1 MVWKS
6 VTRSA
11 SDPVCTTTVDA
22 ATVATNYAATN
33 GVSIP
38 TSDVSFSSNY
48 VTVTTPDPT
57 PALFAGLFGLHNA
70 RPTAVAVAKWG
81 TDSAS
86 NCSSSQQ
93 SAGQCY
99 FIFARDTNCA
109 GNNTTVSITHNGTG
123 TFQGG
128 IWSNGSLSSNNTGNA
143 NWPATYFGNGSN
155 CKWSRHGD
163 KNETYGTCQQGGVS
177 QTTPCSAQALQFWP
191 RDWTTVVTTC
201 SGASCSGPGG
211 TPAFCTD
218 AAVSFPSLSPVAGHV
233 YCAYGSGSPSNPSSW
248 TGTISVSSGNTNS
261 TGLQASYIGGSV
273 TLALQSNNN
282 LAAQLSTGLG
292 KLLIYAN
299 NAATVT
305 SQGNATLTGDIFVP
319 NGTATVNSGGGDNLT
334 TFIEAQDVS
343 MNVSGNITGD
353 GPAPGPD
360 GAPTPGADILIQ

>member
-86 NCSSSQQ
+86 NCSTSQQ

-109 GNNTTVSITHNGTG
+109 GNNTTVSVSHNGTG

-128 IWSNGSLSSNNTGNA
+128 IWSNGSLNTSNTGNA
-143 NWPATYFGNGSN
+143 NWPATYYGNGNS

-163 KNETYGTCQQGGVS
+163 HNESFASCQQAGVS
-177 QTTPCSAQALQFWP
+177 QTTPCSAQALNFWP

-218 AAVSFPSLSPVAGHV
+218 AAASYPSLTPVSGHV
-233 YCAYGSGSPSNPSSW
+233 YCAWGSGTPSTPSTW
-248 TGTISVSSGNTNS
+248 TGAITVSSGNGT
-261 TGLQASYIGGSV
+261 LQSSYIGGSV
-273 TLALQSNNN
+273 SLTLQSNVT

-299 NAATVT
+299 TAANVT

-319 NGTATVNSGGGDNLT
+319 NGTVTVNSGGGDNLT

-343 MNVSGNITGD
+343 MSASGNITGD